1 MSDMPNTTLVSNGEA
16 ETPFKTSENASLGTH
31 EGWIVDPD
39 NAQEVANL
47 EDVARDTEKRLQ
59 KEHETGMSEKERE
72 NIKILEV
79 LVEEFPYAF
88 KESTDEQ
95 TGEKYYLTGISALPY
110 SDKQTESEVIRLN
123 RESFRLRARDFPI
136 MGLLD
141 QDNRFRG
148 ESAQPCISKVG
159 IQFEGR
165 KKESISFQELSPE
178 RQELLLQILSFLNDK
193 GEVINKHLEEEK
205 AKVTPEGLRERIRAM
220 KNNGSENEIS
230 KTGNFAIDSDILY

>member
-47 EDVARDTEKRLQ
+47 EDVARNAEKRLQ
-59 KEHETGMSEKERE
+59 KEHETGISEKERE

>member
-47 EDVARDTEKRLQ
+47 EDVARNAEKRLQ

-110 SDKQTESEVIRLN
+110 SDKQTESEVN
-123 RESFRLRARDFPI
+123 KEFFRLRDFPI

-230 KTGNFAIDSDILY
+230 KTGNFAIDSRILY

>member
-47 EDVARDTEKRLQ
+47 EDVARNAEKRLQ

-110 SDKQTESEVIRLN
+110 SDKQTESEVN
-123 RESFRLRARDFPI
+123 KEFFRLRDFPI

>member
-47 EDVARDTEKRLQ
+47 EDVARNAEKRLQ

-123 RESFRLRARDFPI
+123 REFFRLRDFSM

-159 IQFEGR
+159 IQLEGR
-165 KKESISFQELSPE
+165 KKESISFQELIPE
-178 RQELLLQILSFLNDK
+178 RQELLLQILSFLNDR

-220 KNNGSENEIS
+220 KNNGSEN
-230 KTGNFAIDSDILY
+230 

>member
-47 EDVARDTEKRLQ
+47 EDVARNAEKRLQ

-123 RESFRLRARDFPI
+123 KEFFRLRDFPI

>member
-1 MSDMPNTTLVSNGEA
+1 MPNTTLVSNGEA

-47 EDVARDTEKRLQ
+47 EDVARNAEKRLQ

-123 RESFRLRARDFPI
+123 REFFRLRDFSM

-159 IQFEGR
+159 IQLEGR
-165 KKESISFQELSPE
+165 KKESISFQELIPE
-178 RQELLLQILSFLNDK
+178 RQELLLQILSFLNDR

-220 KNNGSENEIS
+220 KNNGSEN
-230 KTGNFAIDSDILY
+230 

>member
-47 EDVARDTEKRLQ
+47 EDVARNAEKRLQ

-123 RESFRLRARDFPI
+123 KEFSRLRDFSM